1 MACRRGRGVFVAEG
15 WTAAA
20 LLAVSLAAGCGRGGS
35 GGETS
40 ASPAPAP
47 AKPEYGD
54 FGIDLTA
61 RKDTVKPGDDFFAY
75 VNGSWQETF
84 TIPADKAAYSMGQ
97 KLDDEARAHVRKIIE
112 GSSAPKPAPGS
123 IERKIGDY
131 FASFMDTAKIE
142 ADGVNAVK
150 PDLDRIAAV
159 KTASELSKLFGEPG
173 FQSPVGGYVGP
184 DDKDPEAYFVNLVQS
199 GLGMPDRDYYLKD
212 DPKLKETRTAYVSHI
227 GRMLT
232 LAGAADA
239 TAMAARVMALETQI
253 ARVHWPAE
261 QTRDAIANYNPKSRA
276 EIKAFA
282 LGLDWQA
289 MFDAMEVG
297 GWDRFNANTPTAL
310 KGIAALVTSQP
321 LDDWKA
327 YLTYHHLHNHAPY
340 LPKAIDDEN
349 FAFYGKALSGRERQR
364 ERWERG
370 VDLVNRGLGEA
381 IGQVYV
387 KQHFPPE
394 SKAKIDVLVENLKA
408 AYKANIEKLEWMG
421 PATRTKALEKLAS
434 LRVKIA
440 YPDKWKDYSSMA
452 IVPGDLFA
460 NARAAD
466 LWSWR
471 YDVGKLGKPVDKD
484 EWLMTPQTVNAYYY
498 PPTNEITFPAA
509 ILQPPYFDPH
519 ADDAVNYGGIGA
531 VIGHEIGHAF
541 DDQGRLYD
549 ATGALKDWWT
559 KADDASFNKRSS
571 TLVSQYGA
579 FEVLPG
585 LKMNGQLTLGEN
597 IGDLGGLGVAY
608 QAYRQSLGSKDAPVI
623 AGLSGDQRFFLAY
636 AQAWRS
642 KHRDEALR
650 SLVLS
655 NPHAPP
661 LMRVNGVVRNVD
673 AWYAAFNVQSG
684 DKLYLPPEQRVKIW
698 Q

>member
-1 MACRRGRGVFVAEG
+1 
-15 WTAAA
+15 
-20 LLAVSLAAGCGRGGS
+20 
-35 GGETS
+35 
-40 ASPAPAP
+40 
-47 AKPEYGD
+47 
-54 FGIDLTA
+54 
-61 RKDTVKPGDDFFAY
+61 
-75 VNGSWQETF
+75 
-84 TIPADKAAYSMGQ
+84 MGQ
-97 KLDDEARAHVRKIIE
+97 KLDDEARAHEREIIE
-112 GSSAPKPAPGS
+112 GASASKPAPGS

-131 FASFMDTAKIE
+131 FASFVDTAKIE
-142 ADGVNAVK
+142 IDGVNAIK
-150 PDLDRIAAV
+150 PELDRIAAV

-184 DDKDPEAYFVNLVQS
+184 DDKDPDAYFVNLIQS

-239 TAMAARVMALETQI
+239 TATAARVMALETRI
-253 ARVHWPAE
+253 ARVHWPVE

-276 EIKAFA
+276 EMKALA
-282 LGLDWQA
+282 PGLDWQA

-321 LDDWKA
+321 LDDSKA
-327 YLTYHHLHNHAPY
+327 YLTYHHLHNHAAY

-387 KQHFPPE
+387 KQ
-394 SKAKIDVLVENLKA
+394 
-408 AYKANIEKLEWMG
+408 EWMG
-421 PATRTKALEKLAS
+421 PATRAKALEKLAS

-452 IVPGDLFA
+452 IVPGDLLA

-471 YDVGKLGKPVDKD
+471 YDVGKLGKPVCKD

-498 PPTNEITFPAA
+498 PPTNEITCPAA

-519 ADDAVNYGGIGA
+519 ADDAVNYGSIGA
-531 VIGHEIGHAF
+531 VIGHEIGHGF

-549 ATGALKDWWT
+549 ATGALNDWWT
-559 KADDASFNKRSS
+559 REDDASFKKRSS
-571 TLVSQYGA
+571 MLVSQYGA
-579 FEVLPG
+579 FEALPG
-585 LKMNGQLTLGEN
+585 LKVNGQLTLGEN

-608 QAYRQSLGSKDAPVI
+608 QAYRRSLGGKDAPVI

-642 KHRDEALR
+642 KYRDEALR

-655 NPHAPP
+655 NPHSPP
-661 LMRVNGVVRNVD
+661 LMHVNGVVRNVD
-673 AWYAAFNVQSG
+673 AWYAAFNVQPG
-684 DKLYLPPEQRVKIW
+684 DKLYLPPEERVKSGSNP
-698 Q
+698 